1 MAKAPEFIGEFT
13 QKVDSKGR
21 VSIPSAFRDMI
32 DEGDPNRAPGTA
44 PRFVMVYGD
53 KRREFL
59 EVYTMASFA
68 EVQARVSNLP
78 RGSKPRRALE
88 RMFTGQAQRTS
99 ANETGQVVL
108 SPKIRDKFDISNEA
122 YFIASGDTFQVW
134 KPETYGAQEDDLDD
148 YLDEFGDGF
157 DPLELLDNATE
168 E

>member
-1 MAKAPEFIGEFT
+1 MAKPPEFIGEFT

-59 EVYTMASFA
+59 EVYTMLSFA
-68 EVQARVSNLP
+68 EVQARVSKLP
-78 RGSKPRRALE
+78 RGSKARRALE
-88 RMFTGQAQRTS
+88 RMFTGQATRAQ

-108 SPKIRDKFDISNEA
+108 SPKIRDKFDFADQA

-134 KPETYGAQEDDLDD
+134 KPETYGVHEDDLDD
-148 YLDEFGDGF
+148 YLDDFGDGF
-157 DPLELLDNATE
+157 DPLELLDSVPE